1 MQIAFTKTN
10 PNGAEQLL
18 TKESLTKMMRND
30 EEFNSFLKNDY
41 QLNSTVV
48 VKGVQESGQK
58 NSKIYG

>member
-1 MQIAFTKTN
+1 
-10 PNGAEQLL
+10 
-18 TKESLTKMMRND
+18 MMRND

-58 NSKIYG
+58 NSKIYGQ